1 MTVRSTTAGIL
12 MHLSSSTV
20 ILLAAFAAAVVFVP
34 PAALAHHS
42 FAMFDA
48 NQTLTTPATVKE
60 FQWSSPHTW
69 LELIVLNQDKTEKQ
83 LSLELTTVSGLRRF
97 GWKPGTLKPGDK
109 VTVVYHPMR
118 DGSPAGQLVQ
128 VVTGDGQTL
137 KGQ

>member
-1 MTVRSTTAGIL
+1 MTVRSTTTGIL

-20 ILLAAFAAAVVFVP
+20 ILSAAFAAAVLPVP

>member
-1 MTVRSTTAGIL
+1 MTIRSTTTGIL
-12 MHLSSSTV
+12 MHLGSSAL
-20 ILLAAFAAAVVFVP
+20 ILSVALAIAVLPVP

-60 FQWSSPHTW
+60 FQWGSPHTW
-69 LELIVLNQDKTEKQ
+69 LELVVLNEDRTEKP
-83 LSLELTTVSGLRRF
+83 LSLELTTLSGLRRI
-97 GWKPGTLKPGDK
+97 GWKPGTLKTGDK
-109 VTVVYHPMR
+109 VTVTYHPMR
-118 DGSPAGQLVQ
+118 DGTPAGQLIQ

>member
-1 MTVRSTTAGIL
+1 MTIRSATTGIL
-12 MHLSSSTV
+12 LRLGSSVLILS
-20 ILLAAFAAAVVFVP
+20 AAFSAAVMPVP

-60 FQWSSPHTW
+60 FQWNSPHTW
-69 LELIVLNQDKTEKQ
+69 LELIVLNPDKTDKQ

-109 VTVVYHPMR
+109 VTVTYHPMR